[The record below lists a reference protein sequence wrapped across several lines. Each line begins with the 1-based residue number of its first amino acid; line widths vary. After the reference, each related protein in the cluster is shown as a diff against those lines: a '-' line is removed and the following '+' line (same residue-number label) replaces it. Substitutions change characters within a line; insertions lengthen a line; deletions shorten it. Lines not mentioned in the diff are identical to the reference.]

1 MSNNGAPD
9 LQSQRKSAESGSAAL
24 ALPLL
29 PAETELRSRAAR
41 ALPPTRLLDQ
51 LLRPLHRWVW
61 SDPGRR
67 ARKLLRFAETEADG
81 GRDLARAAELATEP
95 LLRRLFLRHALDEQR
110 HAALFRRRGQE
121 LLAALPRGTRPGFE
135 AQLLTPGERGLDDLR
150 VDSERTDSLLAFLHL
165 SEGAAAGRFAVYQQV
180 LTADPKTQAVFAAVL
195 HDEVFH
201 MSYTQTQLRRVAPER
216 SGARLFWARAR
227 RLWKGYLRLATALAA
242 VLGGIVLLLQYF
254 LLLPPFAL
262 VARRLA
268 RREPLGFASPPRR
281 PAATAARAQY

>member
-1 MSNNGAPD
+1 MSNNGAAD
-9 LQSQRKSAESGSAAL
+9 SQSQRKSAAPGSAAL
-24 ALPLL
+24 ALPA
-29 PAETELRSRAAR
+29 AEAEPRSPAAR

-51 LLRPLHRWVW
+51 LLRPLHLWVW

-81 GRDLARAAELATEP
+81 GRDLARAAELTTEP
-95 LLRRLFLRHALDEQR
+95 LLRRLFLRHSLDEQR
-110 HAALFRRRGQE
+110 HAALFRRRALE
-121 LLAALPRGTRPGFE
+121 LLAELPRGTRPGFE

-150 VDSERTDSLLAFLHL
+150 VEGERTDSLLAFLHL
-165 SEGAAAGRFAVYQQV
+165 SEGAAAGRFAVYQKV
-180 LTADPKTQAVFAAVL
+180 LTADPATQAVFAAVL

-216 SGARLFWARAR
+216 SGVRLFWARAR

-242 VLGGIVLLLQYF
+242 VIGGAVLLVQYF

-268 RREPLGFASPPRR
+268 RREPLGFAPPPQR

>member
-1 MSNNGAPD
+1 VSNNGPQD
-9 LQSQRKSAESGSAAL
+9 PQSQPASAAPSPGAL
-24 ALPLL
+24 ALPAADGE
-29 PAETELRSRAAR
+29 PRSRTAR
-41 ALPPTRLLDQ
+41 ARPPTRLLDQ

-121 LLAALPRGTRPGFE
+121 LLAELPRGSRPGFE

-150 VDSERTDSLLAFLHL
+150 VEGERTDSLLAFLHL
-165 SEGAAAGRFAVYQQV
+165 SESAAAGRFAVYQQV
-180 LTADPKTQAVFAAVL
+180 LTTDPATRAVFAAVL

-201 MSYTQTQLRRVAPER
+201 MSYTQTQLQRVAPAR
-216 SGARLFWARAR
+216 SGVRLFWARAR

-242 VLGGIVLLLQYF
+242 VLGGAVLLLQYF

-262 VARRLA
+262 LARRLA
-268 RREPLGFASPPRR
+268 RREPLGFAPPPQR
-281 PAATAARAQY
+281 PPATAARAQY